1 MKRKRSSSNE
11 MMDFME
17 LSSDMTKFLKEDQY
31 LKKKI

>member
-1 MKRKRSSSNE
+1 

-31 LKKKI
+31 LKKDLKIWW